1 MKRKKLLAILLAA
14 AMLCQSTVV
23 SLAGAP
29 KAVETTDIAAQA
41 EEILS
46 KTYLEEERTYD
57 GTAESR
63 YAIPDEDLEFV
74 KNLGSAAITV
84 SFKTEN
90 TGLMSLAAVN
100 STTSTNHY
108 ISLYISGGNRIGF

>member
-63 YAIPDEDLEFV
+63 YAIPDEDLEGLCHLRQLIQRPV
-74 KNLGSAAITV
+74 QIIISPYISAAAIA
-84 SFKTEN
+84 SD
-90 TGLMSLAAVN
+90 LS
-100 STTSTNHY
+100 
-108 ISLYISGGNRIGF
+108 